1 MALFDIMSDLTA
13 AVGINATLSGTNAE
27 EGNVVDLKGYDAVT
41 FMFITGTVTDAGT
54 ADGFTIKLQESDTT
68 ADADFTDVAAADH
81 SGTLAVTDDTDDTV
95 PIGQIKYTG
104 GKRYVRAV
112 ATGTTGTD
120 ATVSGIAVLGKAHY
134 GPADATLAN
143 VAAT

>member
-1 MALFDIMSDLTA
+1 MALFDIKSDLTA
-13 AVGINATLSGTNAE
+13 AVGINATLSGTTAA
-27 EGNVVDLKGYDAVT
+27 EGNIVDLKGYDAVT

-68 ADADFTDVAAADH
+68 ADADFTDVATADH
-81 SGTLAVTDDTDDTV
+81 SGTLAVTDDTADTA
-95 PIGQIKYTG
+95 PIGQIRYTG

-112 ATGTTGTD
+112 ATGTTGTN

-134 GPADATLAN
+134 GPADATTAN
-143 VAAT
+143 IAAT